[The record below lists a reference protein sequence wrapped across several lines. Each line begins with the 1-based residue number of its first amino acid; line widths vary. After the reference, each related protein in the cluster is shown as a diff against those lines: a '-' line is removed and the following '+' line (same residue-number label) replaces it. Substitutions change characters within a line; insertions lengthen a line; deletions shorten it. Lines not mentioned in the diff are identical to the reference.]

1 MKKTM
6 MFGLGILLLSSCAT
20 MAGKEMKDGA
30 MADGAMADKAGA
42 PASYVL
48 QRQPAADTK
57 TADGLAANPVGNA
70 EVTTTADTVSTTTK
84 LTGMLPNTYYVAHF
98 HVMGTDNNSGEADP
112 NDPCKSNGDPI
123 LSSKMVAQSDAGG
136 AVTLTGSVAK
146 ADVLKATYYNVHTS
160 KDAEGTPADPGVA
173 CSAVTIK

>member
-20 MAGKEMKDGA
+20 MAGKEDGA

-48 QRQPAADTK
+48 APQPAAKTQ
-57 TADGLAANPVGNA
+57 TADGLAATPMGNA
-70 EVTTTADTVSTTTK
+70 EVTTTADTVNTTTK

-98 HVMGTDNNSGEADP
+98 HMMGTEQNNTVNP
-112 NDPCKSNGDPI
+112 NDPCGSNGSAI
-123 LSSKMVAQSDAGG
+123 LASKMVAQSDAGG

-146 ADVLKATYYNVHTS
+146 ADVLQATYYNVHTAS
-160 KDAEGTPADPGVA
+160 DADGTPSDPGVA